1 MANENPKLEFC
12 RRFVCLERGQPI
24 RFEGRH
30 YLDDIYRVDRRNL
43 VLRCSRQTEK
53 STFLA
58 NTILYECCTRPG
70 IRIVFVCPR
79 LEQAQVFSRSRLLQ
93 IIERSPYVRRTLL
106 RPNQHAPVMNM
117 DFRNGS
123 SVHIRAAFNSAD
135 ACRGLSADL
144 LVVDEFQD
152 LAAGDL
158 PVLSE
163 LLSHSADGRTILAG
177 TPKDIGNH
185 LQAMFSRSTANE
197 WLVPCPGC
205 GRNVTLDERCLG
217 PQAVICS
224 TCQHSID
231 PRGGAWVPRNPA
243 ATWGMGYWINHLL
256 VPWVRYQDI
265 LDRQLTYDLVLMKNE
280 VLGLPTTTGDFVVT
294 RGQLEACCQDCP
306 QANSWDD
313 IPLAGRRQLI
323 LGLDWGGGGASR
335 TVLTLGFMRSDFCFQ
350 ICRLERFDSRDDPN
364 YVLDQVA
371 SRCRQF
377 QVAMI
382 AADGGGNGTTLNRLL
397 VDRLGNNPDLL
408 YGIVYS
414 HTDHEPQRDGV
425 VTRWTVHRTMS
436 IGTLFAHVKKQSLH
450 FPRLADC
457 DRFLDDFS
465 AKSQNTTTIT
475 GKSAIPIRPT
485 SRTMPCTAPTM
496 RSW

>member
-1 MANENPKLEFC
+1 MGEAPFGQFASPTLQSLAARAAYPTAITQHRHLLF
-12 RRFVCLERGQPI
+12 RGPRTPLPI
-24 RFEGRH
+24 RVPLGFGNIGSQANGTVQEGQCVGGV
-30 YLDDIYRVDRRNL
+30 IT
-43 VLRCSRQTEK
+43 S
-53 STFLA
+53 
-58 NTILYECCTRPG
+58 
-70 IRIVFVCPR
+70 
-79 LEQAQVFSRSRLLQ
+79 
-93 IIERSPYVRRTLL
+93 
-106 RPNQHAPVMNM
+106 NQHAPVMNM

-135 ACRGLSADL
+135 PCRGLSADL

-158 PVLSE
+158 PVLTE
-163 LLSHSADGRTILAG
+163 MLSHATNGRTILAG
-177 TPKDIGNH
+177 TPKDVGNH

-217 PQAVICS
+217 PEGVICS

-231 PRGGAWVPRNPA
+231 PRSGVWVPRNPA
-243 ATWGMGYWINHLL
+243 ATWGEGFWVNHLF

-265 LDRQLTYDLVLMKNE
+265 LDRQATYDLVLMKNE

-294 RGQLEACCQDCP
+294 RGQLEACCQDYP
-306 QANSWDD
+306 QANSLDD
-313 IPLAGRRQLI
+313 IPLAGRRQLV
-323 LGLDWGGGGASR
+323 LGVDWGGGGASR
-335 TVLTLGFMRSDFCFQ
+335 TVLTLGFMRSDYCFQ

-364 YVLDQVA
+364 YVLEQVA

-377 QVAMI
+377 QVAFI

-397 VDRLGNNPDLL
+397 LDRLGNDPNLL
-408 YGIVYS
+408 YGILYS
-414 HTDHEPQRDGV
+414 QSNHAPQRDGL
-425 VTRWTVHRTMS
+425 VTTWTVHRTAS
-436 IGTLFAHVKKQSLH
+436 IAMLFTRVKKQSLH

-465 AKSQNTTTIT
+465 CEIAEHKDYQREVRYIHPDNQQDDALH
-475 GKSAIPIRPT
+475 SATYALLVATRYHNAG
-485 SRTMPCTAPTM
+485 RANE
-496 RSW
+496 